1 MLPNSKPGNQSWPGR
16 PSELWEGSLEGSPSY
31 GPCSYPTSVRPD
43 WVLLSG
49 QSGLSSAV
57 PQPTWSLKKKERNL
71 FGALPAAG
79 RPPSLPVGLRL
90 TTEPLTCATNRD
102 HSGEVRGILRED
114 LGPRTEGTQSN

>member
-16 PSELWEGSLEGSPSY
+16 PSELWALLRALLLPDICPPRL
-31 GPCSYPTSVRPD
+31 GPPVD
-43 WVLLSG
+43 LSG

-71 FGALPAAG
+71 RSLACG

-90 TTEPLTCATNRD
+90 TTEPLTYATSRD
-102 HSGEVRGILRED
+102 QSREVRGVLRED